1 MTTSCHLQALK
12 AHLPATSLS
21 NDDLAK
27 LVDTSDE
34 WIVSRTGIR
43 HRRKLADTENASDLG
58 LAAARNALDT
68 AGLAASELTHVIAAT
83 CSPDHVSPSVAC
95 IIAGQLGA
103 GPVMA
108 FDFSAACSGFLYG
121 LSLGRSLL
129 AQAPQSRIL
138 FVCTEALSRRVNWQD
153 RTTCVLFGDAATACV
168 LTGEALP
175 GIAPAPSGAGGAVL
189 EDVICQSDGSQN
201 DLIVVGGGTSCTYSL
216 GDSVQEDFFIS
227 MQGRETYKHAVRQ
240 MTGTCEAILQR
251 NGLGMADVD
260 LFIPHQANMR
270 IIEAVGSRLG
280 VTEAQLFTNLEQYG
294 NTSSASIPLALSEAL
309 AAGRVKHG
317 GRVLMTAFG
326 AGLTWGAALL
336 RF

>member
-1 MTTSCHLQALK
+1 MTTSCHLQALNT
-12 AHLPATSLS
+12 HLPTASLS

-27 LVDTSDE
+27 LVDTSDD

-43 HRRKLADTENASDLG
+43 RRRKLAATENASDLG
-58 LAAARNALDT
+58 LAAARGALAA
-68 AGLAASELTHVIAAT
+68 AGLDAAELSHVITAT
-83 CSPDHVSPSVAC
+83 CTPDHLSPSVAC
-95 IIAGQLGA
+95 IMAGQLGA

-129 AQAPQSRIL
+129 AQAPESRIL
-138 FVCTEALSRRVNWQD
+138 LVCTEALSRRVNWQD
-153 RTTCVLFGDAATACV
+153 RATCVLFGDAAAACI
-168 LTGEALP
+168 LSGQPLP
-175 GIAPAPSGAGGAVL
+175 GAGASATGAGHAVL
-189 EDVICQSDGSQN
+189 EDVICQSDGSQK
-201 DLIVVGGGTSCTYSL
+201 DLIVVGGGTSCPYTL
-216 GDSVQEDFFIS
+216 GEGVREDFFIA
-227 MQGRETYKHAVRQ
+227 MQGRETYRHAVRQ
-240 MTGTCEAILQR
+240 MVGACEAILQR
-251 NGLGMADVD
+251 NGLGMEDVE

-280 VTEAQLFTNLEQYG
+280 VTESQLFTNLEHYG
-294 NTSSASIPLALSEAL
+294 NTSSASIPLALFEAL
-309 AAGRVKHG
+309 AAGRVRPG